1 MTQTMPIWAGKR
13 DTCSRFGFGAS
24 FLQDLIDDGKVV
36 WRQLTPGSR
45 TSKVIVNQPSVERYL
60 QSLPVNPIAPPIPPG
75 LRGRKR
81 VKRLRRVEEA
91 AS

>member
-1 MTQTMPIWAGKR
+1 MPLWDGKR
-13 DTCSRFGFGAS
+13 GTCSRFGFGTS

-60 QSLPVNPIAPPIPPG
+60 QSLPVNPIAPPIPPRSRG
-75 LRGRKR
+75 LKR
-81 VKRLRRVEEA
+81 AKRLRRVEEA